1 MTMTKAK
8 MTELLLERFEIRYDE
23 CYRFVDMF
31 FKELTD
37 AVVAEHEL
45 KLAGLGS
52 FHVLAKKSRPG
63 RNPKTGE
70 PYEVSARKSVSFTL
84 SPKLK
89 EKLLQLS
96 SSD

>member
-8 MTELLLERFEIRYDE
+8 MTELLLERFEMRYDE
-23 CYRFVDMF
+23 CYRFVDIF
-31 FKELTD
+31 FKELSD
-37 AVVAEHEL
+37 AIISEHEL

-52 FHVLAKKSRPG
+52 FHVLSKKSRPG

-70 PYEVSARKSVSFTL
+70 SHEVSARKSVSFTL